1 MRKLAPASTLLA
13 LTLATLTGLSTTA
26 CSNASNSAE
35 TATTTTTTTTATD
48 LANPMGSN
56 ATASGGT
63 TSDTVTTSGANSM
76 TQTSSTTTPTGL
88 VIEDLKVGSGDSP
101 KNGQTVIVHYTGWL
115 TNGKKFDSSYD
126 HGGRPFEFS
135 IGTGSV
141 IKGWDEGVATM
152 KPGGKR
158 KLTIPPALGYGARGA
173 GSDIPPNA
181 TLVFEVDLIG
191 VK

>member
-35 TATTTTTTTTATD
+35 TTTTTTTTTSATD
-48 LANPMGSN
+48 LASTLPSD

-88 VIEDLKVGSGDSP
+88 VIEDLKVGAGDSP

-126 HGGRPFEFS
+126 HGGRPFEFQ

-173 GSDIPPNA
+173 GADIPPNA